1 MKKILALLL
10 ALVMVLGLFAACG
23 KTDAPATT
31 EGSKDTTTQGSSDDG
46 TTEAPKELRTLTFMG
61 NAYNTFTEFQYV
73 DYWKESF
80 VIRQAL
86 KSLEEEKGIV
96 CEFVTFNDEQYAQ
109 AAAAKIQAGIDLPDV
124 FQRAGELSAQD
135 LYEAGIAANLKDIL
149 DQYDE
154 DNSVRTFWT
163 AAIGG
168 AISSF
173 MDGDG
178 NIFELPYLFNRRYIS
193 ENPEFVITGDA
204 PHLMTVR
211 RDWVTAIGEE
221 WNEVMTVDEVVDL
234 LIKLRENDANGNGAE
249 DEVLSTTLD
258 DFSTGLEYGFGMTRG
273 LIGVYQGD
281 EKVTCNLYHENFPA
295 YIEALQKL
303 YNAGCMD
310 LSVAEADITTALVY
324 SNRGMTQN
332 GYACPWWVEGNI
344 AGYETTADYQA
355 IFIDEDKDLSTGFF
369 CARDGAAVCYG
380 GPSVNA
386 EADLEAVADWMDWF
400 YTEKIAD
407 ICAYG
412 IEGFNW
418 EYTASGEKLGG
429 VEGWTYDIV
438 DGKRVS
444 RTYENDEEK
453 WAAQEARLTE
463 LGYTQ
468 EDWGDIRAAG
478 NGMQSCIT
486 ANAWPQIRWYNDSY
500 DNTLASLQASE
511 AKGQPG
517 YWGYYETMVTDGKYQ
532 QYAKSQ
538 IAGAGEWAKATAEE
552 NEKWNEVATTVNTY
566 ISELIMGLVTGQKSI
581 DDLQTYIDEVNALGL
596 SDMVAIRQAQYDRYV
611 AAGKG

>member
-1 MKKILALLL
+1 MKKALALLL

-31 EGSKDTTTQGSSDDG
+31 EGSKDTTTQGASDDG
-46 TTEAPKELRTLTFMG
+46 TTEAPKELTTITFMG
-61 NAYNTFTEFQYV
+61 NAYNTFTEFQHV
-73 DYWKESF
+73 DYWKESWH
-80 VIRQAL
+80 IRIAL
-86 KSLEEEKGIV
+86 KQLEELGLNI
-96 CEFVTFNDEQYAQ
+96 EFVTFNDEQYAQ

-135 LYEAGIAANLKDIL
+135 LYEAGIAANIKDIL
-149 DQYDE
+149 DKYDE
-154 DNSVRTFWT
+154 DNSVREFWV

-173 MDGDG
+173 QDGDG
-178 NIFELPYLFNRRYIS
+178 NIYELPYLFNRVYIT
-193 ENPEFVITGDA
+193 ENPEWNITGDS
-204 PHLMTVR
+204 PHLMTIR

-221 WNEVMTVDEVVDL
+221 WNDIMTVDEVVDL
-234 LIKLRENDANGNGAE
+234 LIKLRENDANGNGAA

-258 DFSTGLEYGFGMTRG
+258 DFSTGLEYGFGMARG

-355 IFIDEDKDLSTGFF
+355 VFIDNDKDLSNGWF
-369 CARDGAAVCYG
+369 CARDGAQVCYG

-386 EADLEAVADWMDWF
+386 EGNLEAVATWIDWF
-400 YTEKIAD
+400 YTQESAD
-407 ICAYG
+407 LFAYG
-412 IEGFNW
+412 VEGFNW
-418 EYTASGEKLGG
+418 EYTASGDKLAG
-429 VEGWTYDIV
+429 VEGFTYDIV
-438 DGKRVS
+438 DGKRVN
-444 RTYENDEEK
+444 RTYENDEAK
-453 WAAQEARLTE
+453 WAAWEARLTE
-463 LGYTQ
+463 LGYTE

-478 NGMQSCIT
+478 NMMQSCIN
-486 ANAWPQIRWYNDSY
+486 ANVWPQIRWYNVSY
-500 DNTLASLQASE
+500 DNEVQGNKDSE
-511 AKGQPG
+511 AKGNPG
-517 YWGYYETMVTDGKYQ
+517 MAGYAQTQEIDGKYM
-532 QYAKSQ
+532 QYAKTQ
-538 IAGAGEWAKATAEE
+538 IAGAGEWAKMTTEE
-552 NEKWNEVATTVNTY
+552 SEKWNEVATTVNTY
-566 ISELIMGLVTGQKSI
+566 ISELVMGLVTGQKSL
-581 DDLQTYIDEVNALGL
+581 DDLQTYIDEVDALGL
-596 SDMVAIRQAQYDRYV
+596 ADMVAIRQAQYDRYV